1 MGEPAPPAP
10 PADPPAPPPA
20 PAPAGPGNGPPAE
33 PDLAANVARLEAALA
48 EERKRAAA
56 AEGQLTKLRNQ
67 NMSEHEKAVAA
78 AKAEGRTEAVREAGL
93 KLAAAEFR
101 AAATGKLADPA
112 AALDVID
119 LSKYVSEDGEVDS
132 KALAVL
138 VDKLA
143 AALPAPAGSPARV
156 PAGPHG
162 DTGEPDFIRQALGQR

>member
-10 PADPPAPPPA
+10 PSDPPAPPPA

-67 NMSEHEKAVAA
+67 NMTEHEKAVAA

-101 AAATGKLADPA
+101 AAAAGKLADPA

-119 LSKYVSEDGEVDS
+119 LSKYVDEDGEVDS
-132 KALAVL
+132 KALAML

-143 AALPAPAGSPARV
+143 AALPAPARSPAKV

-162 DTGEPDFIRQALGQR
+162 DTDEPDFIRQALGQR